1 MISDLDDE
9 AFERRLEA
17 MERNYPR
24 LLASEHYRPLML
36 AKGGMA
42 PLEAARIEWRERQE
56 RARARRLR
64 EEASWADG

>member
-17 MERNYPR
+17 MEHDYPV
-24 LLASEHYRPLML
+24 LLAHPHYGPLL
-36 AKGGMA
+36 RAKGGMA
-42 PLEAARIEWRERQE
+42 RLEAARIEWRERQE